1 MTPIATQSQPE
12 VETAQRLRM
21 VFGKLSRLLRPTEA
35 GSAAGLTPTR
45 VSVLLNVVRNGP
57 VRLAEV
63 AADEGLNPT
72 LLSRTIANLAA
83 DGLIERSSDELDRRS
98 AWVDATPAGR
108 ALAEQ
113 MRRQRTEAVE
123 AALGGLGAA
132 ERRLVEQALPALE
145 ALAERLKD
153 GRR

>member
-1 MTPIATQSQPE
+1 MAPIETQSQPD
-12 VETAQRLRM
+12 VETAQRLR
-21 VFGKLSRLLRPTEA
+21 VVLGRLSRLLRPTEA

-72 LLSRTIANLAA
+72 LLSRTVANLAA

-98 AWVDATPAGR
+98 AWVDATAAGR

-123 AALGGLGAA
+123 AALAGLDGSARRRV
-132 ERRLVEQALPALE
+132 ERALPALE
-145 ALAERLKD
+145 ALAERLKEA
-153 GRR
+153 RP